1 MYDNRFD
8 LTKTSIYILGIDCD
22 MNKEN
27 LITLIDKL
35 EKDIESVELEKLT
48 LKDKFF
54 MLSELERRLS
64 IKRGLSFDFDHK

>member
-1 MYDNRFD
+1 
-8 LTKTSIYILGIDCD
+8 

-35 EKDIESVELEKLT
+35 EKDLESINLEKLS

-54 MLSELERRLS
+54 MLAELD
-64 IKRGLSFDFDHK
+64 KR

>member
-1 MYDNRFD
+1 
-8 LTKTSIYILGIDCD
+8 

-35 EKDIESVELEKLT
+35 EKDIESIDLEKLS

-54 MLSELERRLS
+54 MLQGLILYAEVYIYRHLDRL
-64 IKRGLSFDFDHK
+64 KRT